1 MLLLDLA
8 QFVFLQRARILNR
21 EMCMCDDSVGSAESK
36 QLLEAVNA
44 ALICFG
50 EVF

>member
-1 MLLLDLA
+1 MS
-8 QFVFLQRARILNR
+8 
-21 EMCMCDDSVGSAESK
+21 DDDVESAESK
-36 QLLEAVNA
+36 QLLEAVTA